1 MARLTGVYAMSTLG
15 AACAIGDDHIR
26 ITGGQGR
33 RFPAAGDY
41 MLRIGR
47 GPTFEIVRATS
58 RDEDT
63 IYLLRAQ
70 DDTEAISHPPGTP
83 VWCVISHSYVSE
95 LWKQSDDMTLALG
108 ILEGDIIEGL
118 TVAPADS
125 PDNALL
131 RDAVGNKKDA
141 AVTAPGDTKSALA
154 YLKGL
159 LTILGVPERDIDAI
173 LGSRWDSGGDLG
185 TDIASILSS
194 ESSLVT
200 RLGDPDGDALN
211 SLTAKVGDLPRSLST
226 ILGSRWDSTN
236 SLGNDIASVLAA
248 LAVAAK
254 DATENT
260 HMYQVVG
267 NKTDDAA
274 STAAVNK
281 SAIAYLKGLLGILGV
296 PARSLD
302 AILGARWDSSGDL
315 GTDIAAL
322 LTSLGNA
329 DAHII
334 TSVVAK
340 LGDIGRSL
348 DAIIGARWD
357 SSGDLG
363 TDVAGMIASD
373 TTIKTRL
380 GDPDAHNLNSITAKI
395 GNLARDLDAIIGS
408 RWNSS
413 GNLGTDVAALLAA
426 MMVAGKDSIQ
436 DDNMQH
442 VIGNKEDT
450 PVYATAAT
458 KSALGYL
465 KGLLGIN
472 VIARGTFT
480 TSSATVPAD
489 TGRSEGNDY
498 FKGCTLIPLAG
509 GCAFQPRPIRQYTA
523 TTDVFILDEPFTTA
537 PGLVDYAI
545 VDKGYPVQRLLDI
558 FSVVNSIMQLEETG
572 GTVTTDGN
580 EQTIYINDAP
590 AILYRPV
597 ALYVDLTAMDTNDDV
612 TVKVYYRL
620 KAGGDYILHTQEDY
634 ADNVSPDLKIIPLYP
649 NRFGIKI
656 TVQETA
662 GVHNDIDWGI
672 IYEG

>member
-63 IYLLRAQ
+63 IYILRAQ

-373 TTIKTRL
+373 TEVKNRI
-380 GDPDAHNLNSITAKI
+380 GDPSGQDLTSVVAKL
-395 GNLARDLDAIIGS
+395 GNLKKALNLILGAKWD
-408 RWNSS
+408 SS
-413 GNLGTDVAALLAA
+413 GDLGTD
-426 MMVAGKDSIQ
+426 
-436 DDNMQH
+436 
-442 VIGNKEDT
+442 IGNIITYLTK
-450 PVYATAAT
+450 AT
-458 KSALGYL
+458 KDEATNTHVRHVVGSKDDTAVYVASDTSSAMRYL
-465 KGLLGIN
+465 KGILGVN
-472 VIARGTFT
+472 VIAMGTFT
-480 TSSATVPAD
+480 TSSDTGPAD
-489 TGRSEGNDY
+489 TDMIGKDNDFY
-498 FKGCTLIPLAG
+498 RGCTVMPLSG
-509 GCAFQPRPIRQYTA
+509 DCALQPRSIKSFTGA
-523 TTDVFILDEPFTTA
+523 TGVFAPTIPFTKAT
-537 PGLVDYAI
+537 GLVPYVILSD
-545 VDKGYPVQRLLDI
+545 QC
-558 FSVVNSIMQLEETG
+558 SVEALTGVMTLTETG
-572 GTVTTDGN
+572 GTVITDDT
-580 EQTIYINDAP
+580 EQTLYIADAPVLFRPDTFVVDRTNMEINDKVS
-590 AILYRPV
+590 LR
-597 ALYVDLTAMDTNDDV
+597 
-612 TVKVYYRL
+612 VYYRI
-620 KAGGDYILHTQEDY
+620 KAGGDYILHSKDDWQDEVT
-634 ADNVSPDLKIIPLYP
+634 PDLFSTKLLP
-649 NRFGIKI
+649 NRY
-656 TVQETA
+656 
-662 GVHNDIDWGI
+662 GVKVTIQRTDGTDRAYDWEVF
-672 IYEG
+672 YEE